1 MGTEMGTHSLKD
13 ALQEHDMAREMAR
26 LSDRRIRTAK
36 PKGKTTR
43 GEEQGRAREALM
55 LCDGGGLYCQI
66 TVGAEKNVRRSWIF
80 RYQRKGE
87 RVRDMG
93 LGSLNDVGLAE
104 AREIA
109 RRYRNL
115 VKEGK
120 DPIWERDAEIARN
133 LAASAVVMSFDKA
146 AETYIAQHRSGWK
159 NPTHAAQWPSSLKK
173 YASPF
178 IGKMS
183 VADIDTPHVLKVL
196 NPIWHAKP
204 DTAKRVRGRIES
216 ILGWAKVQG
225 YRTGDNPAR
234 WNDHLENAL
243 PAPSA
248 VRKVKHQA
256 ALAYIE
262 MPTFLSELRERKG
275 ISALALE
282 FSILTAVRSS
292 DVLNAK
298 RDHVDRLTRIW
309 VIPEFSKTGQE
320 HRVPLS
326 DAALAVIHKVEKTV
340 RDIGGEVG
348 KSEFLFPND
357 VTGAALSSNAMLAL
371 LDRMGRKGAMTTHGC
386 RATFRTWAQE
396 KTNFPWELCE
406 LSLGHKVGTEV
417 ERAYARG
424 DALKKRFAIMQ
435 QWANFCA
442 RPSKSG
448 KVVKFE
454 RASA

>member
-1 MGTEMGTHSLKD
+1 MGTHSSTE
-13 ALQEHDMAREMAR
+13 ALQEQAMARELAR
-26 LSDRRIRTAK
+26 LSDRTIRTAK
-36 PKGKTTR
+36 PKGNTTR
-43 GEEQGRAREALM
+43 GDNKGRARDAVM

-66 TVGAEKNVRRSWIF
+66 TLGAEQNVRRSWIF
-80 RYQRKGE
+80 RYRRRGE

-93 LGSLNDVGLAE
+93 LGSLNDIGLAE

-109 RRYRNL
+109 RRYRIL

-120 DPIWERDAEIARN
+120 DPIRERDAEIARN
-133 LAASAVVMSFDKA
+133 LAASAVVKSFDEA
-146 AETYIAQHRSGWK
+146 AKDYIAQHRAGWK
-159 NPTHAAQWPSSLKK
+159 NPTHAAQWPASLKT
-173 YASPF
+173 YASPH

-196 NPIWHAKP
+196 NPIWHSKP
-204 DTAKRVRGRIES
+204 DTAKRVRGRIEAV
-216 ILGWAKVQG
+216 LGWAKIQG

-234 WNDHLENAL
+234 WNDHLKNAL

-256 ALAYIE
+256 ALAYTE
-262 MPTFLSELRERKG
+262 MPTFLADLRERKG
-275 ISALALE
+275 MSALALE
-282 FSILTAVRSS
+282 FTILTAVRTA
-292 DVLNAK
+292 DVRKAK
-298 RDHVDRLTRIW
+298 REQINRSARMW
-309 VIPEFSKTGQE
+309 VIPEFTKTGLE

-326 DAALAVIHKVEKTV
+326 DAALAIIDKVEKIA
-340 RDIGGEVG
+340 RDIGGDVG

-357 VTGAALSSNAMLAL
+357 VTGVALSSNAMLAVL
-371 LDRMGRKGAMTTHGC
+371 ERMGRKGAMTTHGC

-406 LSLGHKVGTEV
+406 LSLGHKVGTKV
-417 ERAYARG
+417 ELAYARG

-442 RPSKSG
+442 KPSKSG
-448 KVVKFE
+448 KVVNFE